1 MNEYTIIM
9 GAAMTAFIFINFFLK
24 WWLLGIAALILGVGV
39 IMTLLPLL
47 PASLFLLVAV
57 CVVAVGQLV
66 ALIIIKHNV

>member
-39 IMTLLPLL
+39 VITLLPLL
-47 PASLFLLVAV
+47 PTSLFLLAAV

-66 ALIIIKHNV
+66 ALIIIKHNA